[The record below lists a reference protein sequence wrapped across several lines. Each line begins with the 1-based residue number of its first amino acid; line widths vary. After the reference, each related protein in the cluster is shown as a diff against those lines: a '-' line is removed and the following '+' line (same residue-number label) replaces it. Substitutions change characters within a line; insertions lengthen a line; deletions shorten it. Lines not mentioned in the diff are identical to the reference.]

1 MKKILLCIFVC
12 FATSAFTQGLLFYNS
27 VEKREFFNEN
37 LKDTLQLE
45 VHLPKDYILA
55 ENSHFPLIIL
65 MDSQNEINH
74 RYNLNTI
81 DYLTGLGAMPGC
93 IVASIGL
100 ENQWRALWTI
110 PKAEGGLGDELLDF
124 ITTELHG
131 HLSKQYRMSDAHFI
145 VGHSR
150 TAIFGMYALA
160 KRSDYFTGCIA
171 SSAAYFDGGSEVQ
184 KKVFDD
190 FIKENKKSKVKKYF
204 YFSAGTAFYGD
215 GHEPFCDEL
224 NAYLSKAL
232 EGSNV
237 EWAYIKEDADHFTIP
252 GLTVNRALNNIFRGY
267 RSALQSCFDELKKP
281 ENAQA
286 VAWDKFNAIY
296 TRASQN
302 AGYEILPDLTFYFSL
317 ASAYSN
323 DYEGLFK
330 ENSTEFTLQMLL
342 QGEKKY
348 PRVCEILD
356 WIKEIYAEQNNA
368 KANDYEEKMK
378 ACVKIDE

>member
-1 MKKILLCIFVC
+1 MKKSLLCLFIC
-12 FATSAFTQGLLFYNS
+12 ITASAFGQDLFFYHS
-27 VEKREFFNEN
+27 KEKREFYDEN

-55 ENSHFPLIIL
+55 ENSSFPLIIL

-93 IVASIGL
+93 IVVSIGL

-110 PKAEGGLGDELLDF
+110 PEAEGGLGDKLLDF
-124 ITTELHG
+124 ITSELHD
-131 HLSKQYRMSDAHFI
+131 HLTNQYRMSDAHFI

-150 TAIFGMYALA
+150 TAIFGMYALS

-171 SSAAYFDGGSEVQ
+171 SSAAYFDGGSQIQ
-184 KKVFDD
+184 KKVFDN

-204 YFSAGTAFYGD
+204 YFSAGTSFYGD

-224 NAYLSKAL
+224 NAYLSNVM
-232 EGSNV
+232 EGTNI
-237 EWAYIKEDADHFTIP
+237 EWAYFKEDADHFTIP

-267 RSALQSCFDELKKP
+267 RSALQACFEELKNP
-281 ENAQA
+281 ENAKY
-286 VAWDKFNAIY
+286 VIWDKFNSIY
-296 TRASQN
+296 SKASQTS
-302 AGYEILPDLTFYFSL
+302 GFEILPDLTFYFSL
-317 ASAYSN
+317 ASTYSN
-323 DYEGLFK
+323 DYEEFFK
-330 ENSTEFTLQMLL
+330 ENSIDFTLQMLL

-348 PRVCEILD
+348 PRVCEVLD
-356 WIKEIYAEQNNA
+356 WIKEIYTEQDNPA
-368 KANDYEEKMK
+368 ARDYEEKMK
-378 ACVKIDE
+378 TCIAVDE